1 MQWWSSLCLWLK
13 VNVQRN
19 PGKLPRG
26 RLSYIWFRKKC
37 AFSSINSLTIWG
49 PLSPGCFGFSDFFR
63 FGKFVNIH
71 QPRCT
76 CTGSSISIIDFGMA
90 RAVLMNDQSSK
101 IKCKIEANYDIIPAV
116 HITIVALVSRSR
128 AGIFSG
134 EEKCLEE
141 MEHQLDIIYNQVPGK
156 FPPLNNSELMTENV
170 RPACQSKKTLLGA
183 LLETTTVGSD
193 SCIPS
198 SGRY

>member
-1 MQWWSSLCLWLK
+1 MRFFLEQ
-13 VNVQRN
+13 
-19 PGKLPRG
+19 
-26 RLSYIWFRKKC
+26 LSDNLRAIV
-37 AFSSINSLTIWG
+37 
-49 PLSPGCFGFSDFFR
+49 PFSDFLR

-76 CTGSSISIIDFGMA
+76 CTGSSISIIDFSMA

-193 SCIPS
+193 SCIPG

>member
-1 MQWWSSLCLWLK
+1 
-13 VNVQRN
+13 
-19 PGKLPRG
+19 
-26 RLSYIWFRKKC
+26 
-37 AFSSINSLTIWG
+37 
-49 PLSPGCFGFSDFFR
+49 
-63 FGKFVNIH
+63 
-71 QPRCT
+71 
-76 CTGSSISIIDFGMA
+76 MA

-170 RPACQSKKTLLGA
+170 RPASQSKKTLLGA

-193 SCIPS
+193 SCIPGS
-198 SGRY
+198 ARY

>member
-1 MQWWSSLCLWLK
+1 MRFFLEQLSDNLRAI
-13 VNVQRN
+13 V
-19 PGKLPRG
+19 PR
-26 RLSYIWFRKKC
+26 LFWIFL
-37 AFSSINSLTIWG
+37 I
-49 PLSPGCFGFSDFFR
+49 FFR

-193 SCIPS
+193 SCIPGS
-198 SGRY
+198 ARY